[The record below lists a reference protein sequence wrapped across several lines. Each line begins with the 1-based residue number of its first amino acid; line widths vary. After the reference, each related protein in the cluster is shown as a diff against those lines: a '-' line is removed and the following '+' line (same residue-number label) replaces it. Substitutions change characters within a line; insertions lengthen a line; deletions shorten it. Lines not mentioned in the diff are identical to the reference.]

1 MGVLIDCGAGWRGRV
16 EALAPRAILLTH
28 SHPDHV
34 DGLKDGTPCP
44 VWATEETWE
53 RIEAYPIED
62 RRTVGPREPFE
73 VRGIGFEA
81 FPVEHS
87 LRAPAVV
94 YRAAAGRASIVY
106 APDLYAIHDRD
117 DALEGL
123 DLYVADGALSSPT
136 AVRRSSRGT
145 SGRWGWGCV
154 GWARSAAWRPR
165 SPTTGWRS
173 WSDLPSGGMGPPFV
187 LPTVAHPSSGSVPP
201 VAGRAPDR
209 SPGAAPCRSCSREGA
224 SRRHGARG
232 SA

>member
-1 MGVLIDCGAGWRGRV
+1 MGVLIDCGDDWRGRV
-16 EALAPRAILLTH
+16 EAIAPRAILLTH

-34 DGLKDGTPCP
+34 YGLKDGAPCP

-94 YRAAAGRASIVY
+94 YRAAAGRAAIVY

-123 DLYVADGALSSPT
+123 DLYVADGASI
-136 AVRRSSRGT
+136 
-145 SGRWGWGCV
+145 
-154 GWARSAAWRPR
+154 
-165 SPTTGWRS
+165 
-173 WSDLPSGGMGPPFV
+173 
-187 LPTVAHPSSGSVPP
+187 
-201 VAGRAPDR
+201 DR
-209 SPGAAPCRSCSREGA
+209 SIVRYRDDHAIGHVSVKRQLDWCGEAGVPRMIVTHCGSQIVKGDERSLGPRLRRLGEEHGVAAEIAHDGMEVVV
-224 SRRHGARG
+224 
-232 SA
+232 